1 MERYKSIS
9 IMGRKSSQLTI
20 SVFIS
25 VFLALALSGA
35 FITLRTAEASCGSV
49 TCFVVIGSQQQVSP
63 KGLLTVNAFY
73 NYTPQGTLLSGTD
86 GVIPAVDLDNRQLIL
101 GHHKEIRTI
110 TQMYTLDLN
119 YGVTDRFGIEVAIP
133 YKKIKHRHL
142 DGLGEVNGGAG
153 EETRFSDNG
162 FGDVFINAKY
172 NVLPSLRSLL
182 VTGVGVYV
190 PTGDHNQTT
199 AGLEGAETMEPTAQV
214 GRGQVGVQ
222 ASFYQAYELI
232 PHRLNQFASGSY
244 RHTFR
249 NNFGYQFGDQFDFSL
264 GANLVTVP
272 WLVLTN
278 QFNFRYMMRDH
289 YRGSLARSQT
299 PSDPTFPDEVIV
311 LDENIRSR
319 SVPTTGS
326 TYFAYTPGFQ
336 VSLGDLIQTTL
347 NVKTPLTDN
356 TSLYFYAQVPVYRDF
371 NGNLAQGVSYVF
383 GVTKVFQVL
392 NPS

>member
-1 MERYKSIS
+1 M
-9 IMGRKSSQLTI
+9 
-20 SVFIS
+20 SVKRFLL
-25 VFLALALSGA
+25 VFALGFSA
-35 FITLRTAEASCGSV
+35 FPSAWPNVQTAHASCGSV

-63 KGLLTVNAFY
+63 KGLLTVNGFY
-73 NYTPQGTLLSGTD
+73 NYTPQGTLLSGTN

-119 YGVTDRFGIEVAIP
+119 YGVTDRFGLEIAIP
-133 YKKIKHRHL
+133 YKKIKHRHF

-153 EETRFSDNG
+153 EETNFSDNG

-172 NVLPSLRSLL
+172 NMLPSLRSLL
-182 VTGVGVYV
+182 VTGFGVYV

-199 AGLEGAETMEPTAQV
+199 AGLEGAETMEPTAQI

-222 ASFYQAYELI
+222 ASFYQTYELI
-232 PHRLNQFASGSY
+232 PHRLNQFSSGSY

-249 NNFGYQFGDQFDFSL
+249 NNFGYQFGDQFDFSA

-278 QFNFRYMMRDH
+278 QFNFRYMTRDH
-289 YRGSLARSQT
+289 FRGSLARSQT
-299 PSDPTFPDEVIV
+299 PGDPTFPDEVIV
-311 LDENIRSR
+311 LDDNIRNR

-326 TYFAYTPGFQ
+326 TFFAYTPGFQ
-336 VSLGDLIQTTL
+336 VNLGDFIQTTL
-347 NVKTPLTDN
+347 NVKAPLIDN
-356 TSLYFYAQVPVYRDF
+356 TSLYFYAQVPIYRDF
-371 NGNLAQGVSYVF
+371 NGNLAQGTSYVF
-383 GVTKVFQVL
+383 GVTKIFQVL

>member
-1 MERYKSIS
+1 
-9 IMGRKSSQLTI
+9 MGRKSSQLTI
-20 SVFIS
+20 SVF
-25 VFLALALSGA
+25 LALALSCTV
-35 FITLRTAEASCGSV
+35 ITLRTAEASCGSV

-133 YKKIKHRHL
+133 YKKIKHRHF

-182 VTGVGVYV
+182 VTGFGVYV

-199 AGLEGAETMEPTAQV
+199 AGLEGAETMEPTAQI
-214 GRGQVGVQ
+214 GRGQVGLQ
-222 ASFYQAYELI
+222 ASFYQTYELI

-278 QFNFRYMMRDH
+278 QFNFRYMARDH
-289 YRGSLARSQT
+289 YRGALAHSQT

-311 LDENIRSR
+311 LDDNIRNR

-347 NVKTPLTDN
+347 NVKTPLIDN